1 MVSLTFMF
9 WLFIILFGIIGG
21 MRGWAKELLVLFSVI
36 LTMALNTLLAK
47 YVPII
52 STLDATSSARF
63 WIRSII
69 LIVLVFFGYQT
80 VALPRFATKAARE
93 KLQDILLGF
102 ILGSVN
108 GYLVIGS
115 IWFYLHEASYPFA
128 YIQPPVKGTELG
140 DAALALIPFLG
151 PHLLGEP
158 GIYFAVILAFVFV
171 MVVFI

>member
-1 MVSLTFMF
+1 MVSLVFMF

-36 LTMALNTLLAK
+36 LTMALNTLLAT
-47 YVPII
+47 YIPII
-52 STLDATSSARF
+52 STLEPNSPARF
-63 WIRSII
+63 WLRTII

-80 VALPRFATKAARE
+80 VALPRFAAKAARE

-102 ILGSVN
+102 ILGGIN
-108 GYLVIGS
+108 GYLVVGS
-115 IWFYLHEASYPFA
+115 IWFYMHEAGYPFT

-140 DAALALIPFLG
+140 DAALALVPFLG

-158 GIYFAVILAFVFV
+158 GIYFAVILSFVFV
-171 MVVFI
+171 MVVFV